1 MKLFQNQV
9 IFKNF
14 RAINRAG
21 WEAEDKF
28 PALRV
33 HRDLMTY
40 GSKSWEPEFF
50 AHYEHV
56 ADIDADD
63 PEDAYL
69 VHNRYGALGEE
80 EDADRIHKIAENVS
94 SLSIGDLVEQDGKYF
109 ICDLVGF
116 SEIEIAYTN

>member
-33 HRDLMTY
+33 HRDLSTY
-40 GSKSWEPEFF
+40 GSKKWEPEFF
-50 AHYEHV
+50 DHYEHV

-69 VHNRYGALGEE
+69 IHNRYGVFGDE
-80 EDADRIHKIAENVS
+80 EDAARYHKIAENVS

-116 SEIEIAYTN
+116 SEIEIA